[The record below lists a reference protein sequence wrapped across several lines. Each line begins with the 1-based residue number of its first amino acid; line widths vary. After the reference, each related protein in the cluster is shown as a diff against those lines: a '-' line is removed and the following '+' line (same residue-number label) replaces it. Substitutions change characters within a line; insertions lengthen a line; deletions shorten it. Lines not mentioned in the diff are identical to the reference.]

1 MRPHVYTG
9 SFELVPDDWENFAS
23 AEHYRLD
30 KDDSDERET
39 PKHRRGVYYPYSQ
52 GNEDMRL
59 HKECYAHTASRLES
73 GEAIL
78 VDCGA
83 IDNLS
88 GQDII
93 ERQAR
98 IAERFGKKVE
108 YTQLDR
114 PIEVNGV
121 GEGSQMARL
130 QANLPVQIAGEC
142 ARFRTPVL
150 TGTGAQIPALRGLRS
165 QRAVN
170 ALIDAGGRHVIIPGI
185 GGFTVALSPG
195 SKVIPTVDAISG
207 HMMIP
212 ISDFVNRSSEAERW
226 ILYGTTG
233 QQQVG
238 KESDASSLSSSL

>member
-1 MRPHVYTG
+1 
-9 SFELVPDDWENFAS
+9 
-23 AEHYRLD
+23 
-30 KDDSDERET
+30 
-39 PKHRRGVYYPYSQ
+39 
-52 GNEDMRL
+52 
-59 HKECYAHTASRLES
+59 
-73 GEAIL
+73 
-78 VDCGA
+78 
-83 IDNLS
+83 
-88 GQDII
+88 
-93 ERQAR
+93 
-98 IAERFGKKVE
+98 
-108 YTQLDR
+108 
-114 PIEVNGV
+114 
-121 GEGSQMARL
+121 MARL

-170 ALIDAGGRHVIIPGI
+170 ALIDTGGRHVIIPGT